1 MSSVKFDL
9 TVTAKILNMQSDT
22 CINKTRGRDIETGT
36 HVNGIYLTCE
46 KRQVLKKNKNE
57 KSHFAETKIRK
68 VAGGEVVNE
77 SNETAFPLHKLWNT
91 VLKTQDYAVAR
102 SNSICDNASNNARNK
117 NTCQTDISKLNKKIT
132 EMIKTNL
139 AVRKKMMMSIG
150 GNGSLE
156 RTR

>member
-1 MSSVKFDL
+1 MK
-9 TVTAKILNMQSDT
+9 
-22 CINKTRGRDIETGT
+22 E
-36 HVNGIYLTCE
+36 
-46 KRQVLKKNKNE
+46 NKNE
-57 KSHFAETKIRK
+57 KSDFTETKMRK
-68 VAGGEVVNE
+68 VAGGEGVDE

-102 SNSICDNASNNARNK
+102 SNSICGGASNNARSK
-117 NTCQTDISKLNKKIT
+117 NTCQTVISKLNMKIT

-156 RTR
+156 RKR